1 LHILSLVLTLK
12 VVVGERSIILKKY
25 LNFFLIIKLKSF
37 LLKQFLLFQIN
48 LLLALI
54 ILLCMIFLLEKELSF
69 SFVRLENIILGFL
82 LMSAFKYNFF
92 IWKLLTLQSFW
103 LIIIKLLIMVLTKIA
118 RCCHFSFYLI
128 YIEIQI
134 QVRLF
139 VVVQRIM
146 LHYIKVLFFCIF
158 ILIIFMTVWIFNIN
172 ILKFIFFIL
181 IFKHKICIL
190 LIQKLLLKLILLQI
204 LFIQVN
210 LIDFRLKIWPATVDC
225 ILLNII
231 EPLMIELCKICNNS
245 LSLCFN
251 IWTNW
256 LTFPI
261 YCEGICDIWSTW
273 SVQYHCGS

>member
-1 LHILSLVLTLK
+1 
-12 VVVGERSIILKKY
+12 
-25 LNFFLIIKLKSF
+25 
-37 LLKQFLLFQIN
+37 
-48 LLLALI
+48 
-54 ILLCMIFLLEKELSF
+54 MIFLLEKELSF

-103 LIIIKLLIMVLTKIA
+103 LIIIKLLIMVLTKITW
-118 RCCHFSFYLI
+118 CCHFSFYLI

-134 QVRLF
+134 QVGLF

-146 LHYIKVLFFCIF
+146 LHYIKVLFFYIF
-158 ILIIFMTVWIFNIN
+158 ILIIFMTVWIFNTN

-225 ILLNII
+225 ILLNIV
-231 EPLMIELCKICNNS
+231 EPLMIELCKICYKS

-251 IWTNW
+251 IWTNR
-256 LTFPI
+256 LTFSI
-261 YCEGICDIWSTW
+261 YCEGICDIWPTW
-273 SVQYHCGS
+273 SV

>member
-1 LHILSLVLTLK
+1 
-12 VVVGERSIILKKY
+12 
-25 LNFFLIIKLKSF
+25 
-37 LLKQFLLFQIN
+37 
-48 LLLALI
+48 
-54 ILLCMIFLLEKELSF
+54 M
-69 SFVRLENIILGFL
+69 
-82 LMSAFKYNFF
+82 
-92 IWKLLTLQSFW
+92 
-103 LIIIKLLIMVLTKIA
+103 
-118 RCCHFSFYLI
+118 I

-139 VVVQRIM
+139 VVVQRII

-251 IWTNW
+251 I
-256 LTFPI
+256 
-261 YCEGICDIWSTW
+261 
-273 SVQYHCGS
+273 